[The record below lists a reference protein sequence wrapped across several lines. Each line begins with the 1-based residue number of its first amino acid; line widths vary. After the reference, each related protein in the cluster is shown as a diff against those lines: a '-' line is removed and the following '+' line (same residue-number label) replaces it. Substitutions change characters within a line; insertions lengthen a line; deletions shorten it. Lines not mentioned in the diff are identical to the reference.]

1 MKEENKDKRLLQVEL
16 DKNVKKVSITGV
28 DADDKVVMRKELS
41 GDELDSVV
49 GGMISPRPI
58 GLSWTD
64 VSGGTS
70 FIDPTTNEICSIGG
84 PSTTLEYGERG

>member
-1 MKEENKDKRLLQVEL
+1 MATNEKRVLSFEI
-16 DKNVKKVSITGV
+16 DNDVKKVTVTGE
-28 DADDKVVMRKELS
+28 DKDQQVVMRKELS

-70 FIDPTTNEICSIGG
+70 YIDPTTKEICSKGG
-84 PSTTLEYGERG
+84 PSTTLEYGERA

>member
-1 MKEENKDKRLLQVEL
+1 MATNEKRVLSFEI
-16 DKNVKKVSITGV
+16 DNDVKKVTVTGE
-28 DADDKVVMRKELS
+28 DKDQQVVMRKELS

-70 FIDPTTNEICSIGG
+70 YIDPTTNEICSKGG

>member
-1 MKEENKDKRLLQVEL
+1 MATNEKRVLSFEI
-16 DKNVKKVSITGV
+16 DNDVKKVTVTGE
-28 DADDKVVMRKELS
+28 DKDQQVVMRKELS

-49 GGMISPRPI
+49 GGMISPHPI
-58 GLSWTD
+58 DLSWTD

-70 FIDPTTNEICSIGG
+70 YIDPTTNEICSKGG

>member
-1 MKEENKDKRLLQVEL
+1 MEENKDKRVLQVEL
-16 DKNVKKVSITGV
+16 GNNVKRVTIEGV
-28 DADDKVVMRKELS
+28 DNNQQVVMRQELS

-70 FIDPTTNEICSIGG
+70 YIDPTTNEICSKGG